1 MKTFAYSGALAT
13 ALICLLSSS
22 AFADAASDR
31 KALEACAESHFSSTD
46 GQTVTRLLILVL
58 IDIVPDQQD
67 LQAAFQSKRDG
78 VLEGTARLITRLDQ
92 DCHREIQAVNS
103 SQPGAAF
110 GLLFQHMIA
119 LTVRPFAAQPSN
131 RAATLLGLELLK
143 KLDSKVALDV
153 FGSNTGAPVA
163 ANPKPAVGGDVVVGD
178 GTRPSTAAV
187 PTMPGDETPTT
198 EYRDI
203 MKSNTVAVGPRGL
216 SQHVNSQDYG
226 AIVDDL
232 ATLKMNLKKLE
243 TFWIAKN
250 AVDAIGFVEASTKAA
265 ADLETAARAKDQTGV
280 TSAWTALLV
289 NCTACHGEKG
299 ISTQD
304 WIPTLAGMDRFVI
317 YKQLADYRSG
327 KRVGGVMGAIAEVL
341 SPRDAADVA
350 VYFSSLAGLPP
361 TGGVRAPGD
370 GRSLRQRQPA
380 KRLVF
385 AGDPKRGMA
394 PCASCH
400 GPGGYL
406 IGVPVL
412 AKQQYL
418 YLQWQLTAFA
428 QGTRR
433 NDINAPMRF
442 IASQLTAEE
451 IDALARYYAGDLASP
466 PAVSAASATPPN
478 APRAASLRAA
488 STGVLRQPQ

>member
-289 NCTACHGEKG
+289 NCTACHVARVRRLEDGTFAIMTGAVVPASAKVNRDG
-299 ISTQD
+299 TSTAD
-304 WIPTLAGMDRFVI
+304 GSVGTGSGAGATLS
-317 YKQLADYRSG
+317 SG
-327 KRVGGVMGAIAEVL
+327 GGGGTGG
-341 SPRDAADVA
+341 A
-350 VYFSSLAGLPP
+350 VYRPGSGIALPRVLREVKPQFTAAAMSMKIQGTVLLETVVRPDGSVGDVQVLRSVDPVFGLDEEAIKAAKQWRFS
-361 TGGVRAPGD
+361 PGT
-370 GRSLRQRQPA
+370 
-380 KRLVF
+380 RL
-385 AGDPKRGMA
+385 GEP
-394 PCASCH
+394 
-400 GPGGYL
+400 
-406 IGVPVL
+406 VPV
-412 AKQQYL
+412 YVTIE
-418 YLQWQLTAFA
+418 LTF
-428 QGTRR
+428 R
-433 NDINAPMRF
+433 
-442 IASQLTAEE
+442 
-451 IDALARYYAGDLASP
+451 
-466 PAVSAASATPPN
+466 
-478 APRAASLRAA
+478 LR
-488 STGVLRQPQ
+488 

>member
-1 MKTFAYSGALAT
+1 MSRRFGPFRLHQNWSLVAVCLVSGVMTLALGLGFLVLPRYGLQTPPRSTWDALCGALGFSKEIRKGGAVQPPARIPSLIAWT
-13 ALICLLSSS
+13 ESTIREALAGDPQRG
-22 AFADAASDR
+22 AF
-31 KALEACAESHFSSTD
+31 
-46 GQTVTRLLILVL
+46 
-58 IDIVPDQQD
+58 
-67 LQAAFQSKRDG
+67 
-78 VLEGTARLITRLDQ
+78 
-92 DCHREIQAVNS
+92 
-103 SQPGAAF
+103 
-110 GLLFQHMIA
+110 IA
-119 LTVRPFAAQPSN
+119 L
-131 RAATLLGLELLK
+131 
-143 KLDSKVALDV
+143 
-153 FGSNTGAPVA
+153 
-163 ANPKPAVGGDVVVGD
+163 
-178 GTRPSTAAV
+178 
-187 PTMPGDETPTT
+187 
-198 EYRDI
+198 
-203 MKSNTVAVGPRGL
+203 
-216 SQHVNSQDYG
+216 
-226 AIVDDL
+226 
-232 ATLKMNLKKLE
+232 
-243 TFWIAKN
+243 
-250 AVDAIGFVEASTKAA
+250 
-265 ADLETAARAKDQTGV
+265 
-280 TSAWTALLV
+280 

-442 IASQLTAEE
+442 IASQLKAEE

>member
-1 MKTFAYSGALAT
+1 MSRRFGPFRLHQNWSLVAVCLVSGVMTLALGLGFLVLPRYGLQTPPRSTWDALCGALGFSKEIRKGGAVQPPARIPSLIAWT
-13 ALICLLSSS
+13 ESTIREALAGDPQRG
-22 AFADAASDR
+22 AF
-31 KALEACAESHFSSTD
+31 
-46 GQTVTRLLILVL
+46 
-58 IDIVPDQQD
+58 
-67 LQAAFQSKRDG
+67 
-78 VLEGTARLITRLDQ
+78 
-92 DCHREIQAVNS
+92 
-103 SQPGAAF
+103 
-110 GLLFQHMIA
+110 IA
-119 LTVRPFAAQPSN
+119 L
-131 RAATLLGLELLK
+131 
-143 KLDSKVALDV
+143 
-153 FGSNTGAPVA
+153 
-163 ANPKPAVGGDVVVGD
+163 
-178 GTRPSTAAV
+178 
-187 PTMPGDETPTT
+187 
-198 EYRDI
+198 
-203 MKSNTVAVGPRGL
+203 
-216 SQHVNSQDYG
+216 
-226 AIVDDL
+226 
-232 ATLKMNLKKLE
+232 
-243 TFWIAKN
+243 
-250 AVDAIGFVEASTKAA
+250 
-265 ADLETAARAKDQTGV
+265 
-280 TSAWTALLV
+280 

-299 ISTQD
+299 ISTHD

-394 PCASCH
+394 SCASCH
-400 GPGGYL
+400 GAGGYL

-451 IDALARYYAGDLASP
+451 IDALARYYADDLTSP

-478 APRAASLRAA
+478 APRAASLQAA

>member
-1 MKTFAYSGALAT
+1 MSRRFGPFRLHQNWSLVAVCLVSGVMTLALGLGFLVLPRYGRQTPPRSTWDAICGALGFSKELRRDRGAQPP
-13 ALICLLSSS
+13 AQIPSLIAWTESTIREAS
-22 AFADAASDR
+22 AGDPQR
-31 KALEACAESHFSSTD
+31 
-46 GQTVTRLLILVL
+46 G
-58 IDIVPDQQD
+58 
-67 LQAAFQSKRDG
+67 AF
-78 VLEGTARLITRLDQ
+78 
-92 DCHREIQAVNS
+92 
-103 SQPGAAF
+103 
-110 GLLFQHMIA
+110 IA
-119 LTVRPFAAQPSN
+119 L
-131 RAATLLGLELLK
+131 
-143 KLDSKVALDV
+143 
-153 FGSNTGAPVA
+153 
-163 ANPKPAVGGDVVVGD
+163 
-178 GTRPSTAAV
+178 
-187 PTMPGDETPTT
+187 
-198 EYRDI
+198 
-203 MKSNTVAVGPRGL
+203 
-216 SQHVNSQDYG
+216 
-226 AIVDDL
+226 
-232 ATLKMNLKKLE
+232 
-243 TFWIAKN
+243 
-250 AVDAIGFVEASTKAA
+250 
-265 ADLETAARAKDQTGV
+265 
-280 TSAWTALLV
+280 

-466 PAVSAASATPPN
+466 PTVSAASATPPN